1 MKQLKVICGIS
12 IASSVLLISCGGTE
26 TPIHNDDVA
35 VVADVVVEEEVN
47 EAEFQSFDPSLS
59 YEVPTPSDLFLAL
72 QNIGSEGKFN
82 FLNNPSKVSDY
93 SDKKSKALN
102 FGVYFA
108 DLSYASSF
116 NFGPELVKYIKVVDN
131 LSDELNIKSALD
143 KALTERLQAHISAGT
158 VDSIVSISADTYYQ
172 AYDYLDKNKRGGT
185 LRLIVAGGWIE
196 GLYLLTNMVES
207 YDANNPIIEEIANQ
221 QLTVESVMGFLNDFA
236 DEDSDVEEIMGELS
250 DIEQLFMGLEY
261 AEGTT
266 ESSVNEAGLTVLV
279 GGDRPV
285 INEEQ
290 FNELKSMVAELRN
303 SITG

>member
-1 MKQLKVICGIS
+1 MKQFKFICVVS
-12 IASSVLLISCGGTE
+12 LASSVLLSSCGE
-26 TPIHNDDVA
+26 NEAPIQDEEIPA
-35 VVADVVVEEEVN
+35 VADVSEVDEVNNEEE
-47 EAEFQSFDPSLS
+47 QSFDPNLS

-72 QNIGSEGKFN
+72 QSLGSEGKFD
-82 FLNNPSKVSDY
+82 FLNNPSKVSNY
-93 SDKKSKALN
+93 GDKKSKALN

-116 NFGPELVKYIKVVDN
+116 NYGPELVKYIKVVDD

-143 KALTERLQAHISAGT
+143 KALTDRLQEHISAGT
-158 VDSIVSISADTYYQ
+158 VDSIVSISSDTYYQ
-172 AYDYLDKNKRGGT
+172 AYDYLDQNKRGGT

-207 YDANNPIIEEIANQ
+207 YDAESPIVEEIASQ

-236 DEDSDVEEIMGELS
+236 DEDADVEEIMGELS
-250 DIEQLFMGLEY
+250 DIEQLFMNFEY

-266 ESSVNEAGLTVLV
+266 ESSVNDAGLTVLE
-279 GGDRPV
+279 GGDRP
-285 INEEQ
+285 IISEQQ
-290 FNELKSMVAELRN
+290 FNELKSLVAELRN

>member
-1 MKQLKVICGIS
+1 MKQFKFICVVS
-12 IASSVLLISCGGTE
+12 LASSVLLSSCGE
-26 TPIHNDDVA
+26 NEAPIQDEEIPA
-35 VVADVVVEEEVN
+35 VADVSEIDEVNNEEE
-47 EAEFQSFDPSLS
+47 QSFDPNLS

-72 QNIGSEGKFN
+72 QSLGSEGKFD
-82 FLNNPSKVSDY
+82 FLNNPSKVSNY
-93 SDKKSKALN
+93 GDKKSKALN

-116 NFGPELVKYIKVVDN
+116 NYGPELVKYIKVVDD

-143 KALTERLQAHISAGT
+143 KALTDRLQEHISAGT
-158 VDSIVSISADTYYQ
+158 VDSIVSISSDTYYQ
-172 AYDYLDKNKRGGT
+172 AYDYLDQNKRGGT

-207 YDANNPIIEEIANQ
+207 YDAESPIVEEIASQ

-236 DEDSDVEEIMGELS
+236 DEDADVEEIMGELS
-250 DIEQLFMGLEY
+250 DIEQLFMNFEY

-266 ESSVNEAGLTVLV
+266 ESSVNDAGLTVLE
-279 GGDRPV
+279 GGDRP
-285 INEEQ
+285 IISEQQ
-290 FNELKSMVAELRN
+290 FNELKSLVAELRN